1 MILSQACSVSCPF
14 RPPLMLWK
22 LCGND
27 EPALEAIYEDR
38 HRSFGC
44 ALYIWNSIHTAWRV
58 HYQPPKYI
66 KHCSELTL
74 TLFVLWIFADNANA
88 SFSFNYFA
96 FFANRFNWWS
106 YLHSKS
112 SFLYKSPVSAVFRIF
127 QVLSKKCPNN
137 IIHRHLVEVNIFFI
151 YLSRWFFPLSGHM
164 GTFQLLLYLPAGYG

>member
-96 FFANRFNWWS
+96 FFANWFYWWS
-106 YLHSKS
+106 NLHGDPPFIHCSAFCFAR
-112 SFLYKSPVSAVFRIF
+112 FL
-127 QVLSKKCPNN
+127 LSYHFATHEN
-137 IIHRHLVEVNIFFI
+137 IWRLYHRLFFKYMI
-151 YLSRWFFPLSGHM
+151 
-164 GTFQLLLYLPAGYG
+164 TQI